1 MSNLPFVPTVVL
13 KNKTY
18 SLDDVKKEPKLFIKA
33 RELCDEHS
41 LRFTKFCSKKGIVC
55 CDQCISC
62 YHLDVCDGKHT
73 ELIQD
78 IVSKTV
84 IPQVCKLRKTIK
96 EILGKITVKEN
107 EINDVECKMELFFKE
122 RQKDADEKGKNL
134 RKTILDLTDV
144 LIAESYKKNVLQ
156 LFKDKEVRITDL
168 KQRKSV
174 LENAA
179 DIVSA
184 SKGVSAIFFRDEED
198 QKDYNGCQYHFICR

>member
-1 MSNLPFVPTVVL
+1 MAN
-13 KNKTY
+13 
-18 SLDDVKKEPKLFIKA
+18 
-33 RELCDEHS
+33 
-41 LRFTKFCSKKGIVC
+41 
-55 CDQCISC
+55 
-62 YHLDVCDGKHT
+62 T

-96 EILGKITVKEN
+96 EILGEITVKEN
-107 EINDVECKMELFFKE
+107 EINDVESKIELFFKE

-134 RKTILDLTDV
+134 RKTILDLTYV

-184 SKGVSAIFFRDEED
+184 SKEVSAIFFRDEED
-198 QKDYNGCQYHFICR
+198 QKYYNGCQYHFICR

>member
-1 MSNLPFVPTVVL
+1 M
-13 KNKTY
+13 
-18 SLDDVKKEPKLFIKA
+18 
-33 RELCDEHS
+33 
-41 LRFTKFCSKKGIVC
+41 
-55 CDQCISC
+55 
-62 YHLDVCDGKHT
+62 
-73 ELIQD
+73 
-78 IVSKTV
+78 
-84 IPQVCKLRKTIK
+84 RKTIK

-107 EINDVECKMELFFKE
+107 EINDVECKIELFFKE

-184 SKGVSAIFFRDEED
+184 SKGVSAIFFRDEAD